1 MSAPASVPTRRAV
14 ALLFFSATLW
24 GLSWWPLK
32 AFAAQGLAGASL
44 SLLSYGPVALCGL
57 YLMWRQYAAWRGGA
71 GMLLLLGL
79 IGGSANVAFV
89 TALMQGEV
97 VRVMLLFYL
106 SPVWSVLGGRLFL
119 REPIGPRRLL
129 AVVLALAG
137 LGAVLGGSAALD
149 SALSAT
155 DWLALLSG
163 LAFAGNNLLARAT
176 PGVPMASKT
185 VAVFLGG
192 TLTAALMLAFGA
204 PVPAWGQLSTGTVLG
219 VLAYGFVWLG
229 LAMVTWQ
236 YGVTHLETGRAAVIL
251 LTELVVAVS
260 SSVLMGEEQ
269 LAPRLVL
276 GALLIGAAALL
287 EATDNPE
294 PEESGKRFAK
304 EKT

>member
-1 MSAPASVPTRRAV
+1 MSAPSSDPTRRAV

-44 SLLSYGPVALCGL
+44 SLLSYAPVALCGL
-57 YLMWRQYAAWRGGA
+57 YLLWREYRAWRDRA
-71 GMLLLLGL
+71 GMVVLLGL

-119 REPIGPRRLL
+119 GEAIGRRRLL
-129 AVVLALAG
+129 AVGLALGG
-137 LGAVLGGSAALD
+137 LGAVLGGTAALD
-149 SALSAT
+149 YALSGT

-163 LAFAGNNLLARAT
+163 MAFAGNNLLARAT

-192 TLTAALMLAFGA
+192 TLAAALMLALGA
-204 PVPAWGQLSTGTVLG
+204 QAPAWGALPAGTVLG

-251 LTELVVAVS
+251 VTELIVALS

-269 LAPRLVL
+269 LLPRLVL

-287 EATDNPE
+287 EATDNPG
-294 PEESGKRFAK
+294 PEESGKRLAT
-304 EKT
+304 EKA